1 MGLEVWSTCHGIS
14 KWGYL
19 SLGSCNVA
27 QLASSPP
34 PPHIR
39 QTHKIPPP
47 SYTHLT
53 YIPQTYPRSDFLHKA
68 VLIDVSV
75 FQERTL
81 TSLRFLFS
89 YILGPIS
96 ILTDTQLTSFNIVL
110 QYREPLLS
118 FLHTILWQYHVS
130 YFSSRHYVEQV
141 SWWKFH
147 TGDSQNF

>member
-1 MGLEVWSTCHGIS
+1 MSWYFQVGVSQSGQLHCSSIGIQS
-14 KWGYL
+14 
-19 SLGSCNVA
+19 
-27 QLASSPP
+27 SSPS
-34 PPHIR
+34 HSSDS
-39 QTHKIPPP
+39 QDSSP

-89 YILGPIS
+89 YILEPIS
-96 ILTDTQLTSFNIVL
+96 MLTDTQVTSFNIVL

-141 SWWKFH
+141 S
-147 TGDSQNF
+147 